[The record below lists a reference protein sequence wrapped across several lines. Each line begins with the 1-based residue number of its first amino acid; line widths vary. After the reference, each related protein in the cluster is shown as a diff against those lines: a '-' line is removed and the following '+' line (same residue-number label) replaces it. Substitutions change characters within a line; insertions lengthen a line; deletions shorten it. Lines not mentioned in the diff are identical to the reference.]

1 MGRRGAACWDRR
13 CIQQITGRKRAMF
26 FGVEV
31 SMFGKLLLGKGL
43 VHGQCFKWM
52 ELVEAL
58 YIHSKWSLRILF
70 HGSSKA
76 PHVKPVL
83 VRC

>member
-1 MGRRGAACWDRR
+1 
-13 CIQQITGRKRAMF
+13 
-26 FGVEV
+26 
-31 SMFGKLLLGKGL
+31 MFGKLLLGKGL

-76 PHVKPVL
+76 PHIKPVL